1 VKSRAYYRTL
11 KVNLNSFNQVFGNTI
26 VNTLKPAT
34 LENYQAKRKAEGLSD
49 SYVDS
54 QIGAAKTMINKAFD
68 NDIVGGDIVKV
79 FKRVKKLLKGNEN
92 ARDRIL
98 SADEFQRLMVTLPAH
113 TRAIVAT
120 GYYGGMRKGEILN
133 LTWEHIDMKGRIIQ
147 LQASETKDREARRI
161 PICDGLYAILS
172 NIPRAIHDN
181 HVFLYRGKPIKDIMT
196 ALRRACRDAGI
207 PYGRK
212 SKEGFVFHDT
222 RHCFNTNM
230 RKSGVPESVIMKI
243 TGHST
248 TEMFL
253 RYDTVDETDTRNAVD
268 RMQGFLKNVDQTVD
282 QTPSVAQED

>member
-1 VKSRAYYRTL
+1 
-11 KVNLNSFNQVFGNTI
+11 
-26 VNTLKPAT
+26 
-34 LENYQAKRKAEGLSD
+34 
-49 SYVDS
+49 
-54 QIGAAKTMINKAFD
+54 
-68 NDIVGGDIVKV
+68 
-79 FKRVKKLLKGNEN
+79 
-92 ARDRIL
+92 
-98 SADEFQRLMVTLPAH
+98 
-113 TRAIVAT
+113 
-120 GYYGGMRKGEILN
+120 
-133 LTWEHIDMKGRIIQ
+133 MKGRIIQ